1 MSTQADQDFAAW
13 LAFHKPQLD
22 SINLPEPLHRTLWRK
37 LKFEELDISS
47 VCKIILDEES
57 EKVNLMANKDIK
69 KDSDVYLIDHAWT
82 FRYEDASQTLLANE
96 ALLARLEKLT
106 EYSEKQ
112 EIPEAETVKGKRD
125 AQVVFKQQLEKGG
138 RVFDL
143 DGLEIEKLGE
153 FAWPDT
159 LEELSIVDNLVYNPK
174 CIADH
179 IVPLPNIKAM
189 WFQFN
194 PVAEQCSNFSS
205 IAESMPTL

>member
-1 MSTQADQDFAAW
+1 
-13 LAFHKPQLD
+13 
-22 SINLPEPLHRTLWRK
+22 
-37 LKFEELDISS
+37 
-47 VCKIILDEES
+47 
-57 EKVNLMANKDIK
+57 MAIKEIK
-69 KDSDVYLIDHAWT
+69 KESDVYLIDHAWT
-82 FRYEDASQTLLANE
+82 FRYEDAPQTLLANE

-112 EIPEAETVKGKRD
+112 EIPEVESIPQPRN
-125 AQVVFKQQLEKGG
+125 AQAVFKQQLEQGG

-143 DGLEIEKLGE
+143 DSLEIEKLGN

-189 WFQFN
+189 WF
-194 PVAEQCSNFSS
+194 
-205 IAESMPTL
+205 